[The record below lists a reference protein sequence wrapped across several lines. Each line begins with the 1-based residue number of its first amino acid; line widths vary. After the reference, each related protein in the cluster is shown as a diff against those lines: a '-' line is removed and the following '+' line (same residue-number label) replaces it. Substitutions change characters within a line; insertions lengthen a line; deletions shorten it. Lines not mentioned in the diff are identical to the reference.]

1 MSFPELPPQIPLA
14 DRADF
19 TAELSHNSF
28 RYFCQLIMHQKLGAM
43 HEDWMQL
50 INNSGGKHISI
61 MSARGHFKTSIM
73 SKCYPIWRMYRGDIG
88 RDGKK
93 FRVVAQSGT
102 LKQSSEI
109 MTLVKDAIE
118 NNDILAE
125 KLLPNN
131 LHTSK
136 WSETEIKAKNG
147 CRMMCVPFGDAVRGF
162 HPHLA
167 VLDDI
172 LKVGEQTDIEGA
184 KDKFWGTVFP
194 IINANKGKLV
204 VVGTP
209 VSYTDLL
216 HDLQRKKDAFQSK
229 TYPAVVLGD
238 SGEWLR
244 AQFPEHY
251 SIEDLRAI
259 KDVMPADKWAREYMC
274 QPLSSETSMFPEVV
288 VRKAVALHGA
298 LRLLYNPEPKKDEAG
313 KDIIR
318 VPHRV
323 MGCDIAIS
331 DNKDS
336 DWNVFTVLES
346 LPQHP
351 YYVRDIFR
359 RHMVMPDAILEIER
373 LQAVYRCSKIL
384 VEKTGVGAGV
394 SQMLTRAS
402 AIRGVIV
409 EFDTKVKSREQILG
423 NLEVI
428 LRNGGLAIPDNEIL
442 RAELAQFSYKKT
454 KTGDG
459 KMTYE
464 SLGKHDD
471 TVLSLAIAVEAAS
484 IAKPAS
490 IRSI

>member
-1 MSFPELPPQIPLA
+1 MLPPSSSQPIPQ
-14 DRADF
+14 ADF
-19 TAELSHNSF
+19 TAELAKNSF
-28 RYFCQLIMHQKLGAM
+28 RYFCKLIMHQKMGEM
-43 HEDWMQL
+43 HEDWMSL
-50 INNSGGKHISI
+50 INNSAGKHISI

-73 SKCYPIWRMYRGDIG
+73 SVCYPIWRMYRGDIG
-88 RDGKK
+88 RDGKP

-109 MTLVKDAIE
+109 MTLVKDRIE
-118 NNDILAE
+118 TNDILANV
-125 KLLPNN
+125 LLPNN
-131 LHTSK
+131 LHSTK
-136 WSETEIKAKNG
+136 WSETEIKCKNG

-167 VLDDI
+167 ILDDI

-184 KDKFWGTVFP
+184 KDTFWGTTFP

-216 HDLQRKKDAFQSK
+216 HDLQRKKDAFVSK

-244 AQFPEHY
+244 AQFPDHY

-259 KDVMPADKWAREYMC
+259 KDAMPADKWAREYMC
-274 QPLSSETSMFPEVV
+274 QPLSSETSMFPDSV
-288 VRKAVALHGA
+288 VRKAVALHNS
-298 LRLLYNPEPKKDEAG
+298 LKLLYNPAPTKD
-313 KDIIR
+313 KDGNDVIR

-331 DNKDS
+331 DNKDA
-336 DWNVFTVLES
+336 DWNVFTVIES

-359 RHMVMPDAILEIER
+359 RHLVMPDAISEIER
-373 LQAVYRCSKIL
+373 LQAIYRCNKIL

-394 SQMLTRAS
+394 SQMLQRAS
-402 AIRGVIV
+402 PIRGIIV

-423 NLEVI
+423 NLEVL
-428 LRNGGLAIPDNEIL
+428 LRNGQVAIPDNEIL
-442 RAELAQFSYKKT
+442 RAELAQFSYKKS
-454 KTGDG
+454 KTNDG

-464 SLGKHDD
+464 SLGKFDD
-471 TVLSLAIAVEAAS
+471 TVLSLSLAVEALA